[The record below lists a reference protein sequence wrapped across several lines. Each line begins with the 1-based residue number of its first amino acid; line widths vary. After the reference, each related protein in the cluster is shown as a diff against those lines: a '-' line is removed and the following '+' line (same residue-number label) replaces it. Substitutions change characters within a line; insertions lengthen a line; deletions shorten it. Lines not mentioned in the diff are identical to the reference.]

1 MGNALK
7 YQPVE
12 NFDLFRDAAL
22 AAQNALE
29 NGKKSPSVVFHVIK
43 RAFDIAMCIA
53 LLPVML
59 LSCLALLALNPRRN
73 KGPLFFVQNRM
84 GRDCKPFRV
93 IKFRSMTAAG
103 EVVRGVD
110 DPLETGRITP
120 LGDFLRRSRL
130 DEVPQIFNVL
140 KGDMSLIGPRP
151 DYIVHAEEFAEMIPG
166 YKERHSVRPGI
177 SGYAQTEIGYVESSD
192 ATRQKVAADLQYIAN
207 RSIKLEAWIVWRTI
221 QTVVSRSGA

>member
-1 MGNALK
+1 MEEFKLYSDDPLEMQGVIEGHK
-7 YQPVE
+7 THSSIV
-12 NFDLFRDAAL
+12 FDA
-22 AAQNALE
+22 
-29 NGKKSPSVVFHVIK
+29 VK
-43 RAFDIAMCIA
+43 RAFDIVMCIV

-59 LSCLALLALNPRRN
+59 LSVLALLVLNPTRN
-73 KGPLFFVQNRM
+73 KGSLFFVQSRM
-84 GRDCKPFRV
+84 GRDCESFRV

-103 EVVRGVD
+103 EIVRGVD
-110 DPLETGRITP
+110 DPLETSRITP

-130 DEVPQIFNVL
+130 DELPQILNVL

-151 DYIVHAEEFAEMIPG
+151 DYIVHAEEFLVSIPG

-177 SGYAQTEIGYVESSD
+177 SGFAQTEVGYAESSD

-207 RSIKLEAWIVWRTI
+207 RSMKLEAWIVWRTI